1 MQSGCKPC
9 QAEDGYKL
17 LISPIEM
24 LDVPERAFEFK
35 VRGWFTPSTMSI
47 DSFLEDLSRAG
58 ATHHSAIIYGAT
70 VREMEFFASILGL
83 PTVAVI

>member
-1 MQSGCKPC
+1 
-9 QAEDGYKL
+9 
-17 LISPIEM
+17 
-24 LDVPERAFEFK
+24 
-35 VRGWFTPSTMSI
+35 MSI

-58 ATHHSAIIYGAT
+58 ATHHSAIIYGST